1 MISARFPYL
10 LFIQVICIT
19 YVSYLVN
26 FNFHGFQE
34 TQEQYNR
41 KKVDLEQ
48 KLLRE
53 KAELAKVSDLV
64 KRMGERLGPGF
75 FKNIERFGQQPCK
88 IIGTKESVY
97 IRKELNSHMIDMEH
111 KYGDFFGT
119 P

>member
-1 MISARFPYL
+1 MGLLFVISARFPYL

-75 FKNIERFGQQPCK
+75 FKKYRAFWPTTMQNYRNK
-88 IIGTKESVY
+88 
-97 IRKELNSHMIDMEH
+97 RKCLH
-111 KYGDFFGT
+111 KKRAHLPHD
-119 P
+119 

>member
-1 MISARFPYL
+1 M
-10 LFIQVICIT
+10 
-19 YVSYLVN
+19 
-26 FNFHGFQE
+26 
-34 TQEQYNR
+34 
-41 KKVDLEQ
+41 EQ

-111 KYGDFFGT
+111 KHGDFFGT
-119 P
+119 PLWLREAMRKPSMLGQVNN

>member
-1 MISARFPYL
+1 MPDIQCRKLCPVRRFIISARFPYL
-10 LFIQVICIT
+10 FFVQVICT
-19 YVSYLVN
+19 TSVSYLVN

-64 KRMGERLGPGF
+64 
-75 FKNIERFGQQPCK
+75 
-88 IIGTKESVY
+88 
-97 IRKELNSHMIDMEH
+97 
-111 KYGDFFGT
+111 
-119 P
+119 